1 MLTSDT
7 GAFTEHFKQYEE
19 SKTYNEL
26 AEKEISFD
34 PAFLELDSIT
44 DIHSIMNE
52 INSLSYK
59 LYTYGVL
66 CDSQSRVL
74 QELEDEFEKW
84 KAIILHNDNIED
96 KQFKTDKSKERYLMV
111 KYENEYAAFSK
122 VISAEK
128 FKLSLLQR
136 IIQSLEKFGY
146 KLHDLKDYNLAI
158 DRNS

>member
-1 MLTSDT
+1 MLTNEN
-7 GAFTEHFKQYEE
+7 GAFTEQFKQYEE
-19 SKTYNEL
+19 SKTYNDL
-26 AEKEISFD
+26 ATKEISFD
-34 PAFLELDSIT
+34 PSFLALDSIT

-66 CDSQSRVL
+66 CDSQTRVL

-84 KAIILHNDNIED
+84 KAIILHNDMIED

-111 KYENEYAAFSK
+111 KYEIEYTSFSK
-122 VISAEK
+122 TISAEK

-136 IIQSLEKFGY
+136 VIQGLEKFGY
-146 KLHDLKDYNLAI
+146 KLHDLKDYNLAVN
-158 DRNS
+158 RNS